1 MQVGRI
7 EVIVGP
13 MFAGKTTELLR
24 RIERAEL
31 GRKRCCVMK
40 YAKDKRYSVEKV
52 STHDYSMHDAIPC
65 SSLMPH
71 LDECYAYDVI
81 GVDEAQFFSDVVEF
95 AETLADNGKTVI
107 VAALDGTFQRKPF
120 GRVIEL
126 ISRCESL
133 TKLTAVCRVT
143 GKDAAFTKR
152 TVESN
157 ELELIGGAESYTAA
171 SRAVMLGIETKGE
184 LHLTVGPVKSGKTT
198 ELLRCLN
205 RYAIAGRKALCIKGT
220 KSSLRKEPSFEVR
233 ETDELPQTRE
243 IIGKYDAVGVDD
255 AHVYEGVADWA
266 DELANNNVVVFVS
279 SLDGDKEHV
288 PYPEIIKLFPLC
300 ERCNKLDS
308 VCPFTGLPAHFTTTI
323 DGVKLFPISR
333 LGIMN
338 QRSLDQAL
346 QRFV

>member
-52 STHDYSMHDAIPC
+52 STHDYSMREAIPC
-65 SSLMPH
+65 SELMPH
-71 LDECYAYDVI
+71 FDECITYDVI
-81 GVDEAQFFSDVVEF
+81 GVDEGQFFPDIVEF
-95 AETLADNGKTVI
+95 ADKLAYNGKVVI

-120 GRVIEL
+120 GHVLEL
-126 ISRCESL
+126 ISKCESL
-133 TKLTAVCRVT
+133 TKLTAVCKVT
-143 GKDAAFTKR
+143 GNDASFTKR
-152 TVESN
+152 TVQSN

-171 SRAVMLGIETKGE
+171 SRSAMLGIDTKGE
-184 LHLTVGPVKSGKTT
+184 IHLTVGPVKSGKTT

-205 RYAIAGRKALCIKGT
+205 RYSIAGRKVLYIKN
-220 KSSLRKEPSFEVR
+220 KSSKNTKVPNYETKETS
-233 ETDELPQTRE
+233 ELPDVNE
-243 IIGKYDAVGVDD
+243 IIGKYDVVGVDD
-255 AHVYEGVADWA
+255 GQLYEGIADWA
-266 DELANNNVVVFVS
+266 DELANNNIIVFVS
-279 SLDGDKEHV
+279 ALDGDKDHV
-288 PYPEIIKLFPLC
+288 PYDEIIKIFPLC

-308 VCPFTGLPAHFTTTI
+308 VCPFTGLPAPFTTTI
-323 DGVKLFPISR
+323 DGVKMFPISR
-333 LGIMN
+333 LGIIN
-338 QRSLDQAL
+338 QRSLDIAL